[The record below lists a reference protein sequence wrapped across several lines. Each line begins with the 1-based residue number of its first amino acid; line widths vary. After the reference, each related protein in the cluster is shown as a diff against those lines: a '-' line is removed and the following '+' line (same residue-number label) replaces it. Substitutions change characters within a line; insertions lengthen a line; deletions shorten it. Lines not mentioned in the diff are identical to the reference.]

1 MFWVGRG
8 AKAFEKT
15 DERRRATPSLLHGKA
30 CKGHG
35 ESVLSTSYN
44 RDLDNAHK
52 KDGLDA
58 IAQGWLGGY

>member
-1 MFWVGRG
+1 
-8 AKAFEKT
+8 
-15 DERRRATPSLLHGKA
+15 LLHGKA